1 MTEESNNNNNDK
13 KKESEQNEQEFN
25 KEQVREHIEVEK
37 AGKPVILRAEAYK
50 TIILYASRYANQAIP
65 SSDWKEIYGILIGY
79 SDDQFVYI
87 EHAEALTFGHDT
99 DVQLDER
106 HYGFIDEIQQKLDSD
121 EEKKEYYMIGWF
133 HSHPGLNLFFS
144 YVDLINQLGFQ
155 QSNDDFV
162 GLVFDHTLLGKK
174 KKEKIDN
181 NILTKYDTG
190 FEIYRLTDITID
202 SNSVEFEN
210 NYHKVDYIVKGLNK
224 FFFANV
230 LTELSSL
237 AFAGKPLQ
245 KAYKEKSKLE
255 SGYKDI
261 DEVFDNPNNDP
272 YKKNLVDIP
281 LSEDVQFNVNN
292 IYYDTSMSSTIA
304 KESAEKLIYEGNRAF
319 ENKDM
324 FTGIEK
330 YRKGIEKYKEINDAN
345 RLLDLLRKVSR
356 VCIKNNHLVLARE
369 FAEELYKL
377 AEINN
382 QTFYHGIANYIIGYI
397 LLKER
402 DLDVL
407 ELGLKKIE
415 DAAIEFI
422 EVKDFAGAGMAFDK
436 IGSLYEKKIKN
447 IGSACLF
454 YREAIEN
461 YNNGLIYSHPL
472 RITPWSK
479 PEVLVD
485 KIIGLRDVIEVLL
498 PDIEDL
504 DTKQKIINDLKSIQ
518 YNF

>member
-1 MTEESNNNNNDK
+1 MTEGSNKNNDDK
-13 KKESEQNEQEFN
+13 KKESEKIEPESN
-25 KEQVREHIEVEK
+25 KEQVKEHIEVEK
-37 AGKPVILRAEAYK
+37 TGKPVILRAEAYK

-65 SSDWKEIYGILIGY
+65 SSDWKEIYGLLIGNY
-79 SDDQFVYI
+79 DDDFLYVEKAIPMTY
-87 EHAEALTFGHDT
+87 GHDT
-99 DVQLDER
+99 DVEFSEKDYGDVEKIHEELDKEGKG
-106 HYGFIDEIQQKLDSD
+106 YFI
-121 EEKKEYYMIGWF
+121 IGWF
-133 HSHPGLNLFFS
+133 HSHPGLTLFFS
-144 YVDLINQLGFQ
+144 YIDLINQLGFQ
-155 QSNDDFV
+155 GKFNDAI

-174 KKEKIDN
+174 KEEKIDN

-202 SNSVEFEN
+202 SNSVEFET
-210 NYHKVDYIVKGLNK
+210 NYHKVDYIVEGLNK

-245 KAYKEKSKLE
+245 KAYKEKFKLE
-255 SGYKDI
+255 SGYKDV
-261 DEVFDNPNNDP
+261 DEVFDNTNNEL
-272 YKKNLVDIP
+272 YKKDLVDIP
-281 LSEDVQFNVNN
+281 LSEDVKFNVND

-330 YRKGIEKYKEINDAN
+330 YRKGIEKYKEINDVN

-356 VCIKNNHLVLARE
+356 VCIANNHLVLARE

-382 QTFYHGIANYIIGYI
+382 QTFYQGIANYIIGYM

-407 ELGLKKIE
+407 EFGLKKIE

-422 EVKDFAGAGMAFDK
+422 EVKDFAGAGMAFNK
-436 IGSLYEKKIKN
+436 IGSVYEKKIKN

-485 KIIGLRDVIEVLL
+485 KIIELRDFLEVLL

>member
-1 MTEESNNNNNDK
+1 MTEGSNKNNDDK
-13 KKESEQNEQEFN
+13 KKESEQIEPENN
-25 KEQVREHIEVEK
+25 KEQVKEHIEVEK
-37 AGKPVILRAEAYK
+37 TGKPVILRAEAYK

-65 SSDWKEIYGILIGY
+65 SSDWKEIYGLLIGNY
-79 SDDQFVYI
+79 DDDFLYVEKAIPMTY
-87 EHAEALTFGHDT
+87 GHDT
-99 DVQLDER
+99 DVEFSEKDYGDVEKIHEELDKEGKG
-106 HYGFIDEIQQKLDSD
+106 YFI
-121 EEKKEYYMIGWF
+121 IGWF
-133 HSHPGLNLFFS
+133 HSHPGLTLFFS
-144 YVDLINQLGFQ
+144 YIDLINQLGFQ
-155 QSNDDFV
+155 GKFSDAI

-174 KKEKIDN
+174 KEEKIDK

-202 SNSVEFEN
+202 SNSVEFET
-210 NYHKVDYIVKGLNK
+210 NYHKVDYIVEGLNK

-245 KAYKEKSKLE
+245 EAYKEKFKLE
-255 SGYKDI
+255 SGYRDI
-261 DEVFDNPNNDP
+261 DEVFDNTNNEL

-281 LSEDVQFNVNN
+281 LSEDVKFNVND

-319 ENKDM
+319 KNKDM

-330 YRKGIEKYKEINDAN
+330 YRKGIEKYKEINDVN

-356 VCIKNNHLVLARE
+356 VCITNNHLVLAGE

-382 QTFYHGIANYIIGYI
+382 QTFYQGIANYILGYI

-402 DLDVL
+402 DLDDL
-407 ELGLKKIE
+407 EFGLKKIE

-422 EVKDFAGAGMAFDK
+422 EVKDFAGAGMAFGK
-436 IGSLYEKKIKN
+436 IGSVYEKRIKL
-447 IGSACLF
+447 IGQACLF
-454 YREAIEN
+454 YRESVEN

-479 PEVLVD
+479 PEILVG
-485 KIIGLRDVIEVLL
+485 KIIELRDVIEVLL
-498 PDIEDL
+498 PDIEDPEI
-504 DTKQKIINDLKSIQ
+504 KMKVANDLKAIH

>member
-1 MTEESNNNNNDK
+1 MTEGSNKNNDDT
-13 KKESEQNEQEFN
+13 KKESEQIEPENN
-25 KEQVREHIEVEK
+25 KEHVKEHIK
-37 AGKPVILRAEAYK
+37 AKETGKPVILRAEAYK

-65 SSDWKEIYGILIGY
+65 STDWKEIYGLLIGNY
-79 SDDQFVYI
+79 DDDFLYVEKAIPMTY
-87 EHAEALTFGHDT
+87 GHDT
-99 DVQLDER
+99 DVE
-106 HYGFIDEIQQKLDSD
+106 FSE
-121 EEKKEYYMIGWF
+121 KEYGDVEKIHEELDKEGKGYFIIGWF
-133 HSHPGLNLFFS
+133 HSHPGLTLFFS
-144 YVDLINQLGFQ
+144 YIDLINQLGFQ
-155 QSNDDFV
+155 GKFNDAI

-174 KKEKIDN
+174 KEEKIDK

-202 SNSVEFEN
+202 SNSVEFET
-210 NYHKVDYIVKGLNK
+210 NYHKVDYIVEGLNK

-245 KAYKEKSKLE
+245 EAYKEKFKLE

-261 DEVFDNPNNDP
+261 DEVFDNTNNEL

-281 LSEDVQFNVNN
+281 LSEDVKFNVND

-319 ENKDM
+319 KNKDM

-330 YRKGIEKYKEINDAN
+330 YRKGIEKYEEISDVN
-345 RLLDLLRKVSR
+345 RVMDLLRKVSR
-356 VCIKNNHLVLARE
+356 VCIANNHLVLARE

-382 QTFYHGIANYIIGYI
+382 QTFYMGISNYIIGYT

-407 ELGLKKIE
+407 EFGLKKIE

-422 EVKDFAGAGMAFDK
+422 EVKDFAGAGLAFNK
-436 IGSLYEKKIKN
+436 IGSVYEKKIKN

-454 YREAIEN
+454 YRESIEN
-461 YNNGLIYSHPL
+461 YNDGLIYSHPL
-472 RITPWSK
+472 RTTPWSK

-485 KIIGLRDVIEVLL
+485 KIIELRDVIEVLL

>member
-1 MTEESNNNNNDK
+1 MKEGSSKNNDEK
-13 KKESEQNEQEFN
+13 KKENEQIEPESN
-25 KEQVREHIEVEK
+25 KEQVKEHIEVEK
-37 AGKPVILRAEAYK
+37 TGKPVILRAEAYK

-87 EHAEALTFGHDT
+87 EQAEALTFGHDT

-106 HYGFIDEIQQKLDSD
+106 HYGFIDEIQRKLDTD
-121 EEKKEYYMIGWF
+121 EGNKDYYMIGWF

-155 QSNDDFV
+155 QSNDDFI

-202 SNSVEFEN
+202 TNSVEFEN
-210 NYHKVDYIVKGLNK
+210 NYHKVDYIVEGLNK

-245 KAYKEKSKLE
+245 ESYKEEFKLE
-255 SGYKDI
+255 SGYKDV
-261 DEVFDNPNNDP
+261 DEVFDNTNNGL
-272 YKKNLVDIP
+272 YKNSLVDIP
-281 LSEDVQFNVNN
+281 LSEDIKFDVNN

-319 ENKDM
+319 KNKDM

-330 YRKGIEKYKEINDAN
+330 YRKGIEKYKEINDSN

-356 VCIKNNHLVLARE
+356 VCITNNHLVLARE

-382 QTFYHGIANYIIGYI
+382 QNFYQGIANYIIGYI

-407 ELGLKKIE
+407 EFGLKKIE

-436 IGSLYEKKIKN
+436 IGSVYEKKIKN
-447 IGSACLF
+447 IGQACLF
-454 YREAIEN
+454 YREGIEN

-498 PDIEDL
+498 PDIEDSEIK
-504 DTKQKIINDLKSIQ
+504 TKVANDLKAIQ